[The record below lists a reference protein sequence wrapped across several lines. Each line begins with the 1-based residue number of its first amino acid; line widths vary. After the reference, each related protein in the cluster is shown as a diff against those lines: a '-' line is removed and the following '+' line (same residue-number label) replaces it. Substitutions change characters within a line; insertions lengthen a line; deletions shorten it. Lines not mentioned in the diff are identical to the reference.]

1 VVGTD
6 CTGSCKSNYHA
17 ITTILLHIV
26 HLHLHVYSLLKCSQ
40 CLEFYCIIFIV
51 SDNQG
56 PVDNSNYLEPVDEC
70 NDQEPVNKGN
80 DQEPVNKIN
89 EIEKMNDQVPVI
101 SAEGVSQAVKA
112 LVTERMEKKSINQV
126 TCHKY

>member
-1 VVGTD
+1 M
-6 CTGSCKSNYHA
+6 
-17 ITTILLHIV
+17 
-26 HLHLHVYSLLKCSQ
+26 KCSQ

-80 DQEPVNKIN
+80 DQEPVDEIN
-89 EIEKMNDQVPVI
+89 EHGEIEKMNDQVSVI
-101 SAEGVSQAVKA
+101 SAEGVSLAIKA